1 MGSINPQQ
9 GNYVNLN
16 TLLCVAFYIYC
27 FSTIALVWVP
37 LLKQSLVSRREKG
50 ITMCSCFSYSEAGAP
65 LSLMAFFFWKT
76 LKRTLRKCVK
86 YSFYVV
92 LLYNLNLD

>member
-16 TLLCVAFYIYC
+16 TLLCVAFYINC

-37 LLKQSLVSRREKG
+37 LLKQSLVSRREKALQ
-50 ITMCSCFSYSEAGAP
+50 CAHASV
-65 LSLMAFFFWKT
+65 
-76 LKRTLRKCVK
+76 TLRQVP
-86 YSFYVV
+86 
-92 LLYNLNLD
+92 L